1 MDNLKE
7 IKTGDILLVSSQSW
21 IARQI
26 KLFQQCEWNHAGV
39 MWWAYDKLFVIEADK
54 YGICCTP
61 FADYTSNPN
70 KKLMIL
76 QPYKYIDG
84 SRMGEMMLP
93 YIGHTP
99 YGYTS
104 LAFAHPVRM
113 MFNVWIGKKGKQ
125 AKKRMVCSEWC
136 AYVYNK
142 YFGKGVFDDWYKL
155 APKDLFYSEIF
166 EKHLIEK

>member
-1 MDNLKE
+1 MKQYQE

-26 KLFQQCEWNHAGV
+26 KRFQRCEWNHAGV
-39 MWWAYDKLFVIEADK
+39 FWWAYDKLFIIEADK

-61 FADYTSNPN
+61 FEDYTSNPT
-70 KKLMIL
+70 KKLL
-76 QPYKYIDG
+76 HLAPTRYIDG

-99 YGYTS
+99 YNYTN
-104 LAFAHPVRM
+104 LLIAQPIKM
-113 MFNVWIGKKGKQ
+113 ITGKWIGRTDERV

-142 YFGKGVFDDWYKL
+142 YFGEGVFNDWYKI
-155 APKDLFYSEIF
+155 APKDLFNSDFFTKEI
-166 EKHLIEK
+166 L

>member
-21 IARQI
+21 LARQI

-61 FADYTSNPN
+61 FEDYYKSN

-84 SRMGEMMLP
+84 SKIGEMMLP

-99 YGYTS
+99 YNFTNLLFSQPIKLITGIW
-104 LAFAHPVRM
+104 L
-113 MFNVWIGKKGKQ
+113 GKKGDK
-125 AKKRMVCSEWC
+125 AAHRMVCSEWC
-136 AYVYNK
+136 AYIYNR
-142 YFGKGVFDDWYKL
+142 YFGKGMFDEWWKI